1 MSLFCRSL
9 IAGGIALAALPGVAP
24 LAQAQPAAP
33 PTDPNGTFSFLWE
46 NDAFAATDRYY
57 TNGVQL
63 SWLSPSSPPPWFDG
77 ATDTTRFFLGPQSQ
91 VRWGLALG
99 QTLFTPEDTE
109 RRVPDPNDRPYA
121 AYLFGAVS
129 LVAYSDETLNTVQ
142 FQIGVVGPSALGEE
156 VQNNF
161 HDLIGDGHAEGWD
174 YQLEDEVGVNLIF
187 DRKWRAISLTGPR
200 TGLGIDLTP
209 SATLSLGNVAT
220 YAAGGLMF
228 RLGQNLDSDFGA
240 PRIRPALTGS
250 NFYDKRDGF
259 GWYLF
264 AGVEGR
270 AIARDIFLDGNTFD
284 GDSPHVD
291 KRNLVGDAQAGFSLF
306 FGSTRLTYT
315 YVVRSEEFE
324 GQDGLSRFGSASIGW
339 SF

>member
-142 FQIGVVGPSALGEE
+142 LQIGVVGPSALGEE

-270 AIARDIFLDGNTFD
+270 AIARDIFLDGNTFY